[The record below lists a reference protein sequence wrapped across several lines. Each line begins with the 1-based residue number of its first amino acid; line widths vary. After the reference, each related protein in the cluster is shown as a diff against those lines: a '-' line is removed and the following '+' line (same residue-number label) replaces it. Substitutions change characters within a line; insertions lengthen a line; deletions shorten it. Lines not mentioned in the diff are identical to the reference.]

1 MGWRFRD
8 PEDAGAK
15 TGRENAPEREMSD
28 LLSAML
34 YVSAHDYS
42 WLAQFFSLLLLPF
55 AHEDLAIV
63 VGAYVVVN
71 DVMPVGLVALCI
83 YGGMVAS
90 DFALYAIGAG
100 ARRLP
105 WLRRL
110 AVDDRVRNFART
122 LKRNLFGVLALCRVV
137 PGLVFIAFLA
147 CGWARVPLVRFTVA
161 SLIGAAL
168 YLPLML
174 CFAVFFGDA
183 LDSRAGWWT
192 WPLLVGVLAAI
203 GFLRR
208 QVFNFQGEPNAAAD
222 KRAARLVRREVRRIG
237 PIDRIPRGLFYLPLI
252 ASWIGFASRYRSLT
266 LPTIA
271 NPCHPTGGMWGES
284 KSGYLVDVTGRECRY
299 VADFVTVT
307 RSLGHRTLFAD
318 LERIRRLLSGAG
330 LAFPLV
336 AKPDVGRRG
345 GTRIDDVPSLREY
358 LRHFPA
364 GEKLVLQRCVPYGGE
379 AAALYARL
387 PGAQSGRLLSLS
399 FRADGYWRDAWRHVT
414 PELEARIDAIARSM
428 REFHYGRFRLRFA
441 SPDELKQGENF
452 SVIEIT
458 GITGG
463 TNPDWDASVPLTE
476 RYRRLVDQQ
485 RIMFLIGEKNRARGF
500 APQGWTDILK
510 SVVRQSQF
518 TRRYPA
524 SA

>member
-1 MGWRFRD
+1 
-8 PEDAGAK
+8 
-15 TGRENAPEREMSD
+15 MSD
-28 LLSAML
+28 LLGAIL
-34 YVSAHDYS
+34 PLSAHDFS
-42 WLAQFFSLLLLPF
+42 WLAQLFSLLVLPF

-63 VGAYVVVN
+63 VGAYLVVN
-71 DVMPVGLVALCI
+71 DIMSAGLVALCI
-83 YGGMVAS
+83 YCGMVAS

-100 ARRLP
+100 ARRSP

-110 AVDDRVRNFART
+110 GVDDRVRDFARP
-122 LKRNLFGVLALCRVV
+122 LERNLFSVLALCRVV
-137 PGLVFIAFLA
+137 PGLVSIAFLA
-147 CGWARVPLVRFTVA
+147 CGWARVPLGRFTVA
-161 SLIGAAL
+161 SLIGVAL

-192 WPLLVGVLAAI
+192 WPLLLGVLAAI

-208 QVFNFQGEPNAAAD
+208 QVFNVQGEPNAAAG
-222 KRAARLVRREVRRIG
+222 KRPAHIVRREVRGRTR
-237 PIDRIPRGLFYLPLI
+237 PIDRIPRVVFYLPLI
-252 ASWIGFASRYRSLT
+252 ASWIAYASRYRSLT

-284 KSGYLVDVTGRECRY
+284 KSGYLVDVTGRERRY
-299 VADFVTVT
+299 VADFVAVT
-307 RSLGHRTLFAD
+307 RSPGQRTLFAD

-330 LAFPLV
+330 LEFPLI
-336 AKPDVGRRG
+336 AKPDVGRHG
-345 GTRIDDVPSLREY
+345 GTRIDDVPALREY

-399 FRADGYWRDAWRHVT
+399 FRADGHWRDAWRHVT

-441 SPDELKQGENF
+441 SPDALMQGEKF

-458 GITGG
+458 GVTGR
-463 TNPDWDASVPLTE
+463 TNPDWDASAPLTE

-485 RIMFLIGEKNRARGF
+485 RIIFLIGEKNRARGF
-500 APQGWTDILK
+500 APQGWTEIVK

-518 TRRYPA
+518 IRRYPA